1 MIDEINNRL
10 KLIASLE
17 DYKFVVGINDGEVD
31 SELFKISNSDLF
43 YFYDNGLVSQG
54 IYPRNITTEFEYYFR
69 NVISPELQDKL
80 IDGILNMEW
89 NQSQVTQC
97 FESYCKPIL
106 DWFKTKMGNQKILD
120 VDMRKYTQNLYCK
133 IIFEIV

>member
-1 MIDEINNRL
+1 MIDELNDRL

-17 DYKFVVGINDGEVD
+17 DYEYVVGINDGEVE
-31 SELFKISNSDLF
+31 SELFRISNSDLF

-69 NVISPELQDKL
+69 NVISPMLQDKL
-80 IDGILNMEW
+80 IDGILNQGW

-97 FESYCKPIL
+97 FESYCGTIL
-106 DWFKTKMGNQKILD
+106 NWFKTKMSNQKILD
-120 VDMRKYTQNLYCK
+120 IDMNEYSKNIYCK
-133 IIFEIV
+133 IIFKNV

>member
-1 MIDEINNRL
+1 MIDELNDRL

-17 DYKFVVGINDGEVD
+17 DYEYVVGINDGQVE
-31 SELFKISNSDLF
+31 SELFRISNSDLF

-69 NVISPELQDKL
+69 NVISPVLQDKL
-80 IDGILNMEW
+80 IDGILNQGW

-97 FESYCKPIL
+97 FESYCDTIL
-106 DWFKTKMGNQKILD
+106 KWFKTKMSNQKILD
-120 VDMRKYTQNLYCK
+120 IDMNEYSKNIYCK